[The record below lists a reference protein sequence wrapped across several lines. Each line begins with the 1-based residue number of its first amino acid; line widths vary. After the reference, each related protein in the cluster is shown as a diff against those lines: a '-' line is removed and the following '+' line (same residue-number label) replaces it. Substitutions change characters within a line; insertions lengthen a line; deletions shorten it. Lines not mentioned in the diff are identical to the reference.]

1 MRYLSLGEILELHR
15 TLIEET
21 GGANG
26 IRDLGSVES
35 ALAQPLLT
43 FGGQDLYPSIESKAA
58 AVCLSLVLNH
68 PFVDGNKRI
77 GHAAM
82 EVFLMLNNFELSAVI
97 DNAEQVMLRLASGQL
112 SRDELVKWVKSHL
125 KFIE

>member
-1 MRYLSLGEILELHR
+1 MRYLAFGEILELHR
-15 TLIEET
+15 TLIEES

-26 IRDLGSVES
+26 IRDLGGVES
-35 ALAQPLLT
+35 ALAQPLMT

-58 AVCLSLVLNH
+58 AICLSLVLNH

-82 EVFLMLNNFELSAVI
+82 EVFLMLNNFELSADI
-97 DNAEQVMLRLASGQL
+97 DDAEQVMLRLASGQL
-112 SRDELVKWVKSHL
+112 SRDELVQWVKSHL
-125 KFIE
+125 KFIK